1 MSRAQTPG
9 GQGANVQ
16 RIDPRALALGVL
28 EEVDTNDAYANLLLP
43 TRLAESA
50 LSARDRG
57 FATELVY
64 GTLRWRRLYDELIGR
79 AAKRD
84 AATLDRR
91 VLEILRLSAHQLLHM
106 RVPAHAAVNEAVTLA
121 KRTRSGRASGL
132 INAATRRLSEHTLD
146 EWAATLKADLPADR
160 YLSVRWSHPEW
171 IVRALRRSLEADG
184 RGDTLE
190 ALLAA
195 DNEPPA
201 VNLVALPGL
210 ADRVTLADTA
220 PDALSPFGARLAHGD
235 PAALTGRG
243 VRVQDEGSQL
253 AALAL
258 AAAPA
263 GTPEG
268 AQPEH
273 WIDVCA
279 GPGGK
284 TALLAALAAQQTP
297 PAQLGANEPVAHRAQ
312 LVRQALGQAGFA
324 DVAVSELDGAEVL
337 ASTEWQRA
345 LIDAPCT
352 GLGALRR
359 RPEARWRKQPGDL
372 RSLTALQSRLIDAA
386 VDNAGPGATIAY
398 ITCSPHLA
406 ETRQQ
411 VDAALQRHSGELE
424 VIDAARVLTDAVGSA
439 SIDLGTGAPGVQLW
453 PHIHATDG
461 MFISLLRRR

>member
-1 MSRAQTPG
+1 MSEDLR
-9 GQGANVQ
+9 
-16 RIDPRALALGVL
+16 RSDPRALALGVL
-28 EEVDTNDAYANLLLP
+28 EEVDANDAYANLLLP

-210 ADRVTLADTA
+210 ATRADLAETT
-220 PDALSPFGARLAHGD
+220 PDVLSPFGARLAHGD

-258 AAAPA
+258 AATPAAP
-263 GTPEG
+263 G
-268 AQPEH
+268 ALESEQ

-284 TALLAALAAQQTP
+284 TALLAALAAQRH
-297 PAQLGANEPVAHRAQ
+297 PAAQVAANEPVPHRAE
-312 LVRQALGQAGFA
+312 LVRQALREAGFDA
-324 DVAVSELDGAEVL
+324 VPVSELDGAQALVG
-337 ASTEWQRA
+337 AGWQRA

-372 RSLTALQSRLIDAA
+372 RELTALQTRLIDAA
-386 VDNAGPGATIAY
+386 VASAQPGSVIAY

-411 VDAALQRHSGELE
+411 VDAALERHSGELE
-424 VIDAARVLTDAVGSA
+424 VIDAARVLADAVAPASLDIGS
-439 SIDLGTGAPGVQLW
+439 GAPGVQLW